1 MPRQQY
7 RIVLALAGVLVSLG
21 ALVWTIH
28 GLIFDDAIAFRWGV
42 VIVTVSIAGVVT
54 LLNLSTGDGR

>member
-1 MPRQQY
+1 MRRQQY
-7 RIVLALAGVLVSLG
+7 RIVLALAAVCVSLG